1 MMTPETT
8 SFDESSR
15 AAVPATTHSEGEL
28 GAPGSVSACLVVRN
42 EATVIDRCLQSLAGV
57 VDEIVLVHD
66 GDCEDD
72 TLEIAARYGCRI
84 YERPLVGH
92 AEASTVFAFEEAR
105 GEWILSLDADEY
117 LSDALR
123 DRLPELVRDDGV
135 NGYDLLWRKWDGER
149 YITSDG
155 PHKLALFRRSSV
167 HVLGV
172 HHSPERVDAPV
183 KRIDLQLE
191 HRPAYNNFA
200 LRTVLTKWRRSAKIH
215 ARELITDF
223 AELPK
228 FNWDGPADWPRQR
241 HILNRVSPLL
251 CLPYMPVVFLLNV
264 WRERRFTPL
273 ADNLRLAFYQG
284 VYAAMVQFYVAQYT
298 YLGSGRS
305 VDGGRSAALDPPR
318 PGSARE

>member
-1 MMTPETT
+1 
-8 SFDESSR
+8 
-15 AAVPATTHSEGEL
+15 
-28 GAPGSVSACLVVRN
+28 VRN

-84 YERPLVGH
+84 YVRPLVGH
-92 AEASTVFAFEEAR
+92 AEATTVFAFEQAR
-105 GEWILSLDADEY
+105 GEWIISLDADEY
-117 LSDALR
+117 LSEPLR
-123 DRLPELVRDDGV
+123 DRLSELVRDDAV
-135 NGYDLLWRKWDGER
+135 NGYDLLWLKWDGQR

-155 PHKLALFRRSSV
+155 PYKLALFRRLSV

-172 HHSPERVDAPV
+172 HHCPERVDPPV
-183 KRIDLQLE
+183 KTVDLQLE

-241 HILNRVSPLL
+241 HILNRLSPLL
-251 CLPYMPVVFLLNV
+251 FLPYMPVVLLLTV

-273 ADNLRLAFYQG
+273 ADNVRLAFYQG
-284 VYAAMVQFYVAQYT
+284 VYAAMVQFYVAKYT
-298 YLGSGRS
+298 YLGGGRS
-305 VDGGRSAALDPPR
+305 VDGARSAALDPPR
-318 PGSARE
+318 PGAARE